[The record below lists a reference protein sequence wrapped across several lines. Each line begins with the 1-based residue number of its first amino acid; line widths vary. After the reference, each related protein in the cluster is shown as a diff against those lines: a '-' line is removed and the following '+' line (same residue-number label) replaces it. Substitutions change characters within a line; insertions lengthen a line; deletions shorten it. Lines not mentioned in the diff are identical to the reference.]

1 MRSSKMLGDSW
12 QKLVKVGSGLMWHV
26 LFKFNSESIGGG
38 GRGDPT
44 DNMVYEYEQRQI
56 NCN

>member
-1 MRSSKMLGDSW
+1 MLGDSW

-38 GRGDPT
+38 EPYGQHGIRVRTTSD
-44 DNMVYEYEQRQI
+44 
-56 NCN
+56 